1 MTTTQNQSIYIT
13 TSNFM
18 PKCEKLIKFKIN
30 GIQHILIPKKL
41 QEINDVFIDNIFY
54 DTDDEEHLEI
64 DDYCDTVSFN
74 FNLKKEEEKQT
85 VYKIDEVGGIFYD
98 TDDEEDD
105 EEKETIKKPTNYLD
119 FIPED
124 IKTIIYKNYFTDYV
138 LTEFKKNFS
147 AKSYKIYK
155 SAYEYDIDTDE
166 DFLYWCIHL
175 NSSLKNY
182 KKGRG
187 KKKTSYQRVFND
199 YMDIMAKTFITDT
212 YNGGGVKESL
222 DIQPSY
228 KEKKNK
234 EVLKTINYLFDEYL
248 DLAILARYKTQKY
261 KY

>member
-138 LTEFKKNFS
+138 LKEYKENFS
-147 AKSYKIYK
+147 LMSKNHKWKYEDDKDDDCDFIYV
-155 SAYEYDIDTDE
+155 
-166 DFLYWCIHL
+166 CINL
-175 NSSLKNY
+175 NLSLINF

-187 KKKTSYQRVFND
+187 KKKTSHQRVFDD
-199 YMDIMAKTFITDT
+199 YMDMVSRIINDGEGIYDCLYT
-212 YNGGGVKESL
+212 Y
-222 DIQPSY
+222 
-228 KEKKNK
+228 KKDK
-234 EVLKTINYLFDEYL
+234 QFSTYINYLFDEYISL
-248 DLAILARYKTQKY
+248 ESYKRYKTQKY